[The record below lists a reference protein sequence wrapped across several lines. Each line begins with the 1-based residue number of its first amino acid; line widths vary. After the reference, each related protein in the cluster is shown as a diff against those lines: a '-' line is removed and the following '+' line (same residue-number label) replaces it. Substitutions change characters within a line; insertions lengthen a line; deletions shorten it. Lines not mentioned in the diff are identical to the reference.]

1 LKRIYGLIMR
11 IMTLMKHI
19 IVILIAFFPFV
30 NTSGQNIETVVQS
43 GHYAQVTA
51 TCYSHDG
58 KFIATGSSDK
68 TIILWRSS
76 DGKEIRSFR
85 GSRASIIKVEINRD
99 GTTLLS
105 LDKAGTLMFW
115 EVESGK
121 VITSIVQQED
131 LITCASFH
139 PDGQHAV
146 TGSRKSGL
154 SVWDIKSGEKKQDLK
169 AIPADLYSQDGF
181 DYPEAGSVSFS
192 SDGQI
197 IVAGTGDNTA
207 IIWDALTGKEL
218 RKFKKA
224 NSTCTSCICE
234 AVITPD
240 NKYIL
245 TAIDDSVKMF
255 DRTTGSLIHVF
266 YGQGSDPEVLR
277 VSDDGKFLTGI
288 EYGVAEIWDIK
299 SGKLI
304 FKSGDYTE
312 NKILSVSISPDSK
325 HVITGSEK
333 RVSEIWDITGGNK
346 VMTLKGY
353 LNQVDER
360 ILTHPYMYYAALVN
374 EAKLSPDGKY
384 IAVGRTGNNAKI
396 IDFTTGKVY
405 KTLTGHKGMVIS
417 LNFSKDSRY
426 LATGG
431 LDGKAIVWDVESGK
445 AVRIISSPD
454 ESNAIFSVDISA
466 DGKML
471 ATADWG
477 GYVII
482 WDIASGKSLQ
492 AVSPHDHTAVY
503 QVKFSPN
510 GVYFIS
516 AGLDGKLKLTE
527 IDTGEEIRTF
537 TGHTD
542 KVSSINMNP
551 AGDKIITSGWDG
563 TVRVWDFLS
572 GLQTLKIKAHQ
583 GYAFSA
589 KFDPSGKYII
599 SGGDDFLVK
608 EWDAAT
614 GEKLC
619 ELAGHQGGV
628 GDVNITADLRYI
640 ISGSRDGSIRIWNV
654 AEKRE
659 LLSLVFLNEN
669 DWFIKNPGG
678 YFDASEGAFNS
689 ISFVKG
695 TEVYSI
701 SQFFNEFFRPGIY
714 SDSFSGNTPSFRQN
728 LMQTIEKFPPPAL
741 EIITPEEGQA
751 VDDPFASFMVKVT
764 NSGGGVKEFKVMH
777 NGKRQLIEA
786 SDLKRMTKAGQYAME
801 TFDIT
806 LVPGN
811 NEITVSAYSNGDIE
825 SAQKSIN
832 VVYKGLQ
839 KSADCYVLSVGIN
852 KYENEDLNLT
862 YARSDA
868 EAFSSFMKTR
878 GEKLFNKIYSYDLLD
893 RDATRAKIISSIDEI
908 GRQIKKNDVFIF
920 FYAGHGS
927 TQENSFYFIT
937 SEVTGLY
944 QQDKLKNALK
954 VDELQE
960 KFRMVPALKQ
970 VILIDAC
977 QSGGSV
983 GILAMR
989 GATEEKALAQLSRSS
1004 GVHVM
1009 ASSESNQQS
1018 AEVKSLGH
1026 GVFTYVLLEALNGK
1040 ADGAPADS
1048 KITVYELKSYIDD
1061 QVPEVS
1067 YRLIRHKQF
1076 PSTFSIGH
1084 DFPIALQ

>member
-1 LKRIYGLIMR
+1 MSLRKQIL
-11 IMTLMKHI
+11 
-19 IVILIAFFPFV
+19 VILINLLLA
-30 NTSGQNIETVVQS
+30 SGAKSQSIETVVQA
-43 GHYAQVTA
+43 GHYASVTA
-51 TCYSHDG
+51 TCYSPDG

-68 TIILWRSS
+68 TIILWRRS

-85 GSRASIIKVEINRD
+85 GSQASITRVEINSS
-99 GTTLLS
+99 GTILMS
-105 LDKAGTLMFW
+105 LDRAGTLMFW
-115 EVESGK
+115 ELESGK
-121 VITSIVQQED
+121 VITSIKQQED
-131 LITCASFH
+131 QITSASFH
-139 PDGQHAV
+139 PDGLQVV
-146 TGSRKSGL
+146 TGTRKSGISL
-154 SVWDIKSGEKKQDLK
+154 LDIKSGEKTKEIK
-169 AIPADLYSQDGF
+169 ANPEDLYTQKGF

-192 SDGQI
+192 SDGQL
-197 IVAGTGDNTA
+197 IVAGMGDNTA
-207 IIWDALTGKEL
+207 IIWDAATGKEL
-218 RKFKKA
+218 RKFKKV
-224 NSTCTSCICE
+224 NSTCTSCISE
-234 AVITPD
+234 AVITSD
-240 NKYIL
+240 NKYII
-245 TAIDDSVKMF
+245 TANNDSVKVF
-255 DRTTGSLIHVF
+255 DRATGTLIRKL
-266 YGQGSDPEVLR
+266 YGQGTEPEGLSISADNR
-277 VSDDGKFLTGI
+277 FLAGI

-304 FKSGDYTE
+304 LKSGDYNG

-325 HVITGSEK
+325 QIITGSEN
-333 RVSEIWDITGGNK
+333 RVTEVWDIQSGKK
-346 VMTLKGY
+346 VMILKGY

-374 EAKLSPDGKY
+374 EAKLSPDGKF

-396 IDFTTGKVY
+396 IDFSTGKVY

-417 LNFSKDSRY
+417 LNFSKDSKY

-431 LDGKAIVWDVESGK
+431 LDGKAIIWEVETGK
-445 AVRIISSPD
+445 AVRTFSFPD
-454 ESNAIFSVDISA
+454 ENMAIFSVDISA

-477 GYVII
+477 GYVVI

-492 AVSPHDHTAVY
+492 AVSPHNRTAVY

-527 IDTGEEIRTF
+527 IDTGEEIRIF

-542 KVSSINMNP
+542 KVSSINLNP

-583 GYAFSA
+583 GYAFSS
-589 KFDPSGKYII
+589 KFDPSGRFII

-614 GEKLC
+614 GELLC

-628 GDVNITADLRYI
+628 GDVNITADLKQI

-669 DWFIKNPGG
+669 DWFIKNPEG

-701 SQFFNEFFRPGIY
+701 SQFFNEFFRPGLY
-714 SDSFSGNTPSFRQN
+714 SDSFGEKTPLFRQN
-728 LMQTIEKFPPPAL
+728 LIQTIEKFPPPAL
-741 EIITPEEGQA
+741 EIITPEEGKS

-777 NGKRQLIEA
+777 NGKRQEIDA
-786 SDLKRMTKAGQYAME
+786 SGLKRMTKAGQYAME
-801 TFDIT
+801 TFDLT

-811 NEITVSAYSNGDIE
+811 NEITVSAFSNGDIE
-825 SAQKSIN
+825 SVLKSIN
-832 VVYKGLQ
+832 VIYNGLQ
-839 KSADCYVLSVGIN
+839 KSADCYVLSIGIN

-862 YARSDA
+862 YARPDA
-868 EAFSSFMKTR
+868 EAFTSFMKTK
-878 GEKLFNKIYSYDLLD
+878 GEKLFNKIYSYSLLD
-893 RDATRAKIISSIDEI
+893 RDATKEKIISSIDEI
-908 GRQIKKNDVFIF
+908 GSLIKKNDVFIF

-927 TQENSFYFIT
+927 TQESSFYFIT

-944 QQDKLKNALK
+944 QQEKLKNALK

-960 KFRMVPALKQ
+960 KFKMVPALKQ

-983 GILAMR
+983 GVLAMR

-1004 GVHVM
+1004 GVHVI

-1026 GVFTYVLLEALNGK
+1026 GIFTYVLLEALNGK

-1084 DFPIALQ
+1084 DFPISLQ